1 MSDALRILRTGSGD
15 AIFLALEAD
24 LDAFLTIL
32 NGEKD
37 DFFSALNHAVPLQHA
52 VLAVTGEQAVGCGA
66 FKPLPKG
73 EVEIKRM
80 FVLPEARGVRIA
92 ERVLNE
98 LLAWARELGYSRAIL
113 ETHVDLT
120 AARRLYERNGFEVIP
135 NYPPYEDIKTSV
147 CYGWNIKTRI

>member
-1 MSDALRILRTGSGD
+1 MAGELEIFRTNGTDGR
-15 AIFLALEAD
+15 FLALEAD

-37 DFFSALNHAVPLQHA
+37 DFFSALNHAVPLQHV
-52 VLAVTGEQAVGCGA
+52 VLAVVGGQAVGCGA
-66 FKPLPKG
+66 FKPLPNG

-80 FVLPEARGVRIA
+80 FVLPEARGARIA

-120 AARRLYERNGFEVIP
+120 AARRLDERNGFELIT
-135 NYPPYEDIKTSV
+135 NYPPYEEIQTSV
-147 CYGWNIKTRI
+147 CYGLQIY